1 MSLVRISHWYKYIGL
16 MGIIISK
23 HVVYE
28 LLIAVKKG
36 LQAKTDFMSDTMSM
50 FVKGRGS

>member
-1 MSLVRISHWYKYIGL
+1 

-36 LQAKTDFMSDTMSM
+36 FQAKTDFMSHIMS
-50 FVKGRGS
+50 VCL

>member
-1 MSLVRISHWYKYIGL
+1 MMHMFGAGVMFNHLYTNYKDIGL

-23 HVVYE
+23 HVVSE

-36 LQAKTDFMSDTMSM
+36 LLTELIL
-50 FVKGRGS
+50 

>member
-1 MSLVRISHWYKYIGL
+1 

-36 LQAKTDFMSDTMSM
+36 LQAKTDLW
-50 FVKGRGS
+50 VIPCLYVCKKGGVRKR